1 MGKLPNSASTSSRAS
16 TSSESSGQNTIVPEN
31 KKPLNTQFL
40 PYRFKL
46 ISLNSLT
53 ITLIIFSLQIYLI
66 YNCFNQLKDLTSWSS
81 ISSSSSSSN
90 TEEISTTYQSKL
102 IEQKVNRSIIINASL
117 ITFAILFTI
126 FSCVFSL
133 FRLGVY
139 SHDNFKLGKHFTNRN
154 VVVSLDEE
162 KKTITTTNGSPI
174 ASSSSINTSTS
185 LPTSNSAMSKQKLT
199 TKSILTF
206 NYSSW
211 FDCFTLLHQR
221 NTSFWSELPPLG
233 TSFHLMACFFLL
245 LAQLQLNAKRIQ
257 ISQKP
262 IGDIFSTKLDF
273 LIGEPI
279 VRLEKLNL
287 IKNIDTSSSVALKKR
302 SDSAVNSSDLW
313 LLNEIIHAK
322 DDFSIFDNQYSPFSL
337 TAVSNAISLDYL
349 NYLIALVLFTVK
361 IAQTFWFTSRKF
373 TFLLF
378 FNFLI
383 ISIQMSFSYCS
394 FEILF
399 KANNLKLIANQF
411 ILSNGGSGENGG
423 QLNESTDYRHDLTIF
438 ILYTLS
444 SILLFTSGYL
454 NCKLGYRK
462 FEIIRLKFEKSI
474 GKYMLNN
481 GVIINLNTTLDE
493 NCKSKLDDL
502 NTITTITEQKTTNNS
517 ENNKENFFS
526 NYKENLISSFLFII
540 YCIIRFLF
548 IYELHI
554 LYKFTRDSFLI
565 ICISIELITILIWIL
580 TLILLAIKS
589 EWKFK
594 IDSNYKLTY
603 WNWLYFSINN
613 NNNNSNNSFIK
624 KDRRNNNNNN
634 NHHHYYHQH
643 NQISGHVTNSGNS
656 EIKCSYSLNP
666 DLLNQPSTLNK
677 KENDYIV
684 KKINNDVPAA
694 TIAPNPGT
702 NIGLLVRDDSV
713 LLNRSSNLSS
723 SSITEVSSLLPSA
736 CNNLMNSTNQ
746 SFNSDINKHKTNSAT
761 ILTPSSLIANSSNS
775 LNSKQATN
783 NSRQFKINTPKNLN
797 ACFSQQFD
805 TSKYFISDNK
815 SNLNSSKLN
824 FNTNLCKSNNEIVLI
839 EEEEIINETNNN
851 NNNNSNEDNDEYYKR
866 LNRSEIFES
875 DDSEMNNN
883 SNEMIKEYNAYIK
896 NQETLNNNINSFK
909 PTTTSV
915 VATAYNSSN
924 NISFRASKNNT
935 TTVGEIMDG
944 PSLSVRDS
952 RQVAVAT
959 TNSALHKAIGS
970 LNKIINNDTNSSSVS
985 TTDSGRDSLVD
996 SPVNQNAK
1004 IQIHHQLSNVNS
1016 SNNHIKSLSYL
1027 QQQQHHQHKQ
1037 QLLNTASMT
1046 TPSSCV
1052 SVSIDMNSAGSNSNL
1067 KMNTSSNFSD
1077 DCC

>member
-16 TSSESSGQNTIVPEN
+16 TSSESSGQNTIVTDN

-81 ISSSSSSSN
+81 ISSSSSN

-162 KKTITTTNGSPI
+162 KKTITTTTNGSPI

-211 FDCFTLLHQR
+211 FDCFTLFVNHQR

-279 VRLEKLNL
+279 ARLEKLNL
-287 IKNIDTSSSVALKKR
+287 IKNIDTSSSIALKKR
-302 SDSAVNSSDLW
+302 SDSTVNSSDLW
-313 LLNEIIHAK
+313 LLNKIIHAK

-349 NYLIALVLFTVK
+349 NYLIALILFTVK

-378 FNFLI
+378 LNFLI

-517 ENNKENFFS
+517 ENNKENFFF

-554 LYKFTRDSFLI
+554 LYKFTHDSFLI

-580 TLILLAIKS
+580 ILILLAIKS

-613 NNNNSNNSFIK
+613 NNSNNSFIK
-624 KDRRNNNNNN
+624 KDRRNNNN
-634 NHHHYYHQH
+634 HHYYHQH

-666 DLLNQPSTLNK
+666 DFLNQPSTLKK

-694 TIAPNPGT
+694 TATTITPNPGT

-746 SFNSDINKHKTNSAT
+746 SFNSENNKHKTNSAT

-775 LNSKQATN
+775 LNSKLATN

-815 SNLNSSKLN
+815 SLNSSKLN

-839 EEEEIINETNNN
+839 EEEEIINETN

-915 VATAYNSSN
+915 VATAYNSNNNNN

-952 RQVAVAT
+952 RQVVVA

-1004 IQIHHQLSNVNS
+1004 IQIHHQLNVNS

-1027 QQQQHHQHKQ
+1027 QQQQQQHKQ
-1037 QLLNTASMT
+1037 QLLNTANMT

-1052 SVSIDMNSAGSNSNL
+1052 SVSIDMNSACSNSNL